1 MLETAKRLA
10 LGLLLIAV
18 AAGVLLYT
26 DRGSRNRTKRS
37 SDGTSPVAK
46 VFRVA
51 LVQHASLPVFE
62 EGSGGLLESLVARGY
77 TDGGRIQLRRFNA
90 EADIG
95 TANAI
100 AKEVTTGNYDLIIS
114 LSTVSLQT
122 IANANKVG
130 SRTLHVFGLVS
141 DPFSAGV
148 GIAATNG
155 AIHPPYLTGYGSLQP
170 VENSFR
176 IARQMRPELK
186 SVGLVWNPA
195 EANSLA
201 QTKIARK
208 VCADLGITL
217 VEANAEN
224 STSAQEAANSLIARG
239 VEAIWISGDV
249 TVSLATDLI
258 LVAARRAQIP
268 VFTSLPPGVRKGTL
282 FDLGSDYVEVGRHVG
297 QLAADVLDGKSPADV
312 PVENFVPE
320 ALLYN
325 ETVLGTL
332 KDRWTI
338 PDSVRKRANGWI
350 TATTTNLP
358 VYSAAKVRRK
368 SASTNASIKNDVAHP
383 PLGRKAKIDLIEYL
397 ETPNVEINREGILA
411 GFEKAGLKRGRDY
424 ELRVRNAQGD
434 MATLNTIVDASVA
447 DGAEILLTAATP
459 ALQAALRRANG
470 RTVVFSL
477 VANPM
482 LAGAGKSETEHLPF
496 VTGAYIPA
504 PHAEGLI
511 ALRECL
517 PHVKRIGTLFVPAE
531 VNSVYY
537 KDELVK
543 VATQMGIEVE
553 AVGVSTSAE
562 VADAALALCGRNVDA
577 ICQISD
583 NLTGGSFASIA
594 QAAKRARLP
603 LIGFASGQS
612 KNGAFMTV
620 SRDFFDGGV
629 ASAEITA
636 RVLRGESPAS
646 IPFQL
651 FEGLKYVFNP
661 AAAAS
666 CGVGI
671 PPELLRKGETV
682 N

>member
-1 MLETAKRLA
+1 MLETIKRLA
-10 LGLLLIAV
+10 LGVILIAL

-26 DRGSRNRTKRS
+26 DRGSRNRAKRGAGAP
-37 SDGTSPVAK
+37 DHAGK

-62 EGSGGLLESLVARGY
+62 EGSSGLLESLSARGY

-100 AKEVTTGNYDLIIS
+100 AKEVTTGSYDFIIS

-130 SRTLHVFGLVS
+130 SRTPHIFGLVS

-148 GIAATNG
+148 GIEATNH
-155 AIHPPYLTGYGSLQP
+155 AVHPPYLTGYGSIQP
-170 VENSFR
+170 VENLFR
-176 IARQMRPELK
+176 IARQMRPKLK

-208 VCADLGITL
+208 VCAHMSITL

-224 STSAQEAANSLIARG
+224 STSALEAANSLVARG
-239 VEAIWISGDV
+239 VEAIWISSDV

-258 LVAARRAQIP
+258 LSAARRAQIP
-268 VFTSLPPGVRKGTL
+268 VFTSLPPSVSRGTL
-282 FDLGSDYVEVGRHVG
+282 FDLGSDYMEVGRHVG
-297 QLAADVLDGKSPADV
+297 QLAADVLDGKNPADI

-320 ALLYN
+320 VFLFN
-325 ETVLGTL
+325 ETILGSL

-338 PDSVRKRANGWI
+338 PDAVRKRAHGWI
-350 TATTTNLP
+350 TATATNLP
-358 VYSAAKVRRK
+358 VFVATANAAAKQPVDH
-368 SASTNASIKNDVAHP
+368 A
-383 PLGRKAKIDLIEYL
+383 PLARKAKIELIEYL
-397 ETPNVEINREGILA
+397 ETPNVEINREGVLA
-411 GFEKAGLKRGRDY
+411 GLEKAGLKRGRDF
-424 ELRVRNAQGD
+424 ELRVRNASGD

-447 DGAEILLTAATP
+447 EGADILLTAATP
-459 ALQAALRRANG
+459 ALQAAIRRANG

-482 LAGAGKSETEHLPF
+482 LAGAGKSETDHLPF

-504 PHAEGLI
+504 PHEEGLK
-511 ALRECL
+511 ALRQCL
-517 PHVKRIGTLFVPAE
+517 PNVKRIGTLFVPAE

-537 KDELVK
+537 KEELVK
-543 VATQMGIEVE
+543 VASRMGIEVE
-553 AVGVSTSAE
+553 AVGVSSSSE
-562 VADAALALCGRNVDA
+562 VADAALALCGRNIDA
-577 ICQISD
+577 VCQISD
-583 NLTGGSFASIA
+583 NLTGASFASIV

-603 LIGFASGQS
+603 MIGFASGQA
-612 KNGAFMTV
+612 KGGALMTV
-620 SRDFFDGGV
+620 SRDFYDGGV
-629 ASAEITA
+629 ASAEIAA
-636 RVLRGESPAS
+636 RVLRGESPAR
-646 IPFQL
+646 IPFL
-651 FEGLKYVFNP
+651 LVEKLKYSFNP
-661 AAAAS
+661 AAAAQV
-666 CGVGI
+666 GVVI
-671 PPELLRKGETV
+671 PKELLSRGEIV